1 MSDLLGNHI
10 VGFLIMRLIC
20 CQFQLFITVMD
31 KLRLEIRAMDEIQPD
46 LKELMDAMSRLMLL
60 PADFEGKEKVK
71 TW

>member
-1 MSDLLGNHI
+1 
-10 VGFLIMRLIC
+10 
-20 CQFQLFITVMD
+20 MD